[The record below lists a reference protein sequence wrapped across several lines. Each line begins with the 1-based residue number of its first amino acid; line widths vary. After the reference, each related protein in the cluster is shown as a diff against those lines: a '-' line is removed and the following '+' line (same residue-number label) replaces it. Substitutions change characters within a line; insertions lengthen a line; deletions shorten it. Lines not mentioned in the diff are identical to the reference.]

1 MSCLQ
6 NEMIL
11 ENLFDEVWEDFRVSN
26 KLTVNQM
33 NELCSFSKGTVDNL
47 ERLTQQRF
55 EDLSQYIFFIALIYI
70 LDYYGT
76 DQITTGSICSIGTI

>member
-11 ENLFDEVWEDFRVSN
+11 ENLFDEVWEEFRVSN
-26 KLTVNQM
+26 KLTVEMM
-33 NELCSFSKGTVDNL
+33 NELCSSSKGTVDNL

-55 EDLSQYIFFIALIYI
+55 EELCQ
-70 LDYYGT
+70 
-76 DQITTGSICSIGTI
+76 